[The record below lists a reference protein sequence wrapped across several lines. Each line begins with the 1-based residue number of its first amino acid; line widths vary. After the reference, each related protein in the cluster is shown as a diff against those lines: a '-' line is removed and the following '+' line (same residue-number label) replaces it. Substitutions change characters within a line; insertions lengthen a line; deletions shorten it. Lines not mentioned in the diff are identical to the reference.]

1 MTINCSLNN
10 LFSTCSARAILQQ
23 IVLTNQSVQNNH
35 QGIINVNINTI
46 LCYIIDARIR
56 ASEKESP
63 VHSSFKVSNH
73 KAEKHNSRFPSIL
86 SDQAKAIFDVELKM
100 MNK

>member
-1 MTINCSLNN
+1 MLHFG
-10 LFSTCSARAILQQ
+10 L
-23 IVLTNQSVQNNH
+23 
-35 QGIINVNINTI
+35 
-46 LCYIIDARIR
+46 IDARTR

-73 KAEKHNSRFPSIL
+73 KAEKHNSRFPSSIR